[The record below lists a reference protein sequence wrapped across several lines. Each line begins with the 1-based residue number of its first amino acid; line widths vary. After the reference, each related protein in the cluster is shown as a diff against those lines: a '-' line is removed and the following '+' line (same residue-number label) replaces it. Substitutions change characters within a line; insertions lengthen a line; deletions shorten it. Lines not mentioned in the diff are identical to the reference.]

1 MSVNSCL
8 SCIFL
13 TFSCCLL
20 ISCMSST
27 VTILDSES
35 QQPVQDALVHAY
47 AHEIITIGSRQRLY
61 KTNKDG
67 QAKVYVSGTVSLWVG
82 KEGYYPFYSR
92 TQSERS
98 IFSFWK
104 PPFMPLV
111 LQLNKVQ
118 TGDMD
123 EVRQVRNHGGLM
135 FSPNNPPGDH
145 EFMQL
150 LRYSHWVYGNTRFYD
165 DSPFLNVL
173 EKFFCEKGFPL
184 KVQECGCPR
193 KQDNLTEC
201 KMPR

>member
-1 MSVNSCL
+1 MFVNSCL
-8 SCIFL
+8 LCIFL
-13 TFSCCLL
+13 TFSCFLL
-20 ISCMSST
+20 TSCTSST

-47 AHEIITIGSRQRLY
+47 VHEIITFGPRQRLY

-67 QAKVYVSGTVSLWVG
+67 QAKVYVSGSVSLWTG
-82 KEGYYPFYSR
+82 KEGYYPLYSR

-104 PPFMPLV
+104 PPFTPLV

-118 TGDMD
+118 TGKMN
-123 EVRQVRNHGGLM
+123 EVKQVRNHQGLM
-135 FSPNNPPGDH
+135 FYPNNPPSDH

-150 LRYSHWVYGNTRFYD
+150 LRYSYWVYGNTLFYD
-165 DSPFLNVL
+165 DSHLLNVL

-184 KVQECGCPR
+184 KVQE
-193 KQDNLTEC
+193 
-201 KMPR
+201 